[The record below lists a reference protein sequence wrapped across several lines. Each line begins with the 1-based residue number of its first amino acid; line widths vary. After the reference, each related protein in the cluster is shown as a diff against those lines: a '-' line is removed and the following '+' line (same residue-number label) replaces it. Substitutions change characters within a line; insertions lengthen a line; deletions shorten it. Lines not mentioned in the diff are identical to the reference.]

1 MTDVFELI
9 KQRQDGRYIAPP
21 AEKQSYK
28 GMLNLIGTGL
38 GAAAGAFAEN
48 PMLGA
53 QIGGA
58 VGNLAGDMV
67 DKNSEAAQQDASGFA
82 QQLARLR
89 SKQQEEMAEGEVDG
103 AY

>member
-28 GMLNLIGTGL
+28 GVLSLIGTGL
-38 GAAAGAFAEN
+38 GAGAGAFAGN
-48 PMLGA
+48 PMIGA
-53 QIGGA
+53 QLGGA
-58 VGNLAGDMV
+58 AGGLAGDMV
-67 DKNSEAAQQDASGFA
+67 DNNSDAAQQDAGGFA
-82 QQLARLR
+82 QQLAKMR
-89 SKQQEEMAEGEVDG
+89 SKRQEEVAEGEDG

>member
-21 AEKQSYK
+21 AEKQSAK
-28 GMLNLIGTGL
+28 PVLGLIGTAL
-38 GAAAGAFAEN
+38 GAGAGAFAGN

-53 QIGGA
+53 QIGGTA
-58 VGNLAGDMV
+58 GNLAGDV
-67 DKNSEAAQQDASGFA
+67 ADSNSGGAQQDAGGFA

-89 SKQQEEMAEGEVDG
+89 SKRQEEMAEGEVDG